1 MFGIG
6 PAAFNLPGLAG
17 AGALGTGAGVG
28 SLGAAGG
35 AAAGLG
41 AALGPIGWAGLG
53 LSALGTAGQLFG
65 GRAAADRAQQQ
76 MEDQFAMNFGM
87 GILGPELAQRR
98 DAMRARDEL
107 AVAGSQL
114 ARQIEARDFRKELAG
129 KYSDPFT
136 RAFAA
141 RQSGATTA

>member
-1 MFGIG
+1 MFGIA

-17 AGALGTGAGVG
+17 AGALSTGGA
-28 SLGAAGG
+28 AAGG

-53 LSALGTAGQLFG
+53 LSAIGTAANIFG
-65 GRAAADRAQQQ
+65 GQAAADRAEKQL
-76 MEDQFAMNFGM
+76 EDQFGTNFAMGF
-87 GILGPELAQRR
+87 LGPELAQRR

-114 ARQIEARDFRKELAG
+114 ARQIENRDRRFELAG
-129 KYSDPFT
+129 KYSDPFS
-136 RAFAA
+136 RAFATRSA
-141 RQSGATTA
+141 VV